1 MARFSSTGGGEGS
14 GAPGPQG
21 PEGDSAYDVAV
32 ANGFVGTEQEWLDS
46 LSGGSSADIA
56 DFVFTDDSNN
66 TGRSII
72 SLPGDKGMTIAAGED
87 SDLYITAGD
96 DLYIQT
102 LGTGDDIHLNAADDV
117 RFTTNNEN
125 SETETIYEW
134 IMNSEG
140 QFLLPG
146 DGYISNPVSSSGDG
160 YGNETLH
167 LVPDSNLSDDQRIII
182 DPTSPNHIHIRAGGI
197 QDASTAELIL
207 GGEKTNVRVVDS
219 SGTVSV
225 TSKVL
230 DVTNFYPNVN
240 TEVNN
245 TFMTYLANTPNI
257 VQGDYVQVDDV
268 EYYIHTVT
276 TDEEFIYATVS
287 GATFVQD
294 QYYLFRRAMTGIHQ
308 WSFTDDGDLVLPDGS
323 PSIINPATPGDITL
337 SAYNGVRL
345 AFAQSQEG
353 SGLIFPDNTVQTT
366 AYTGGSAGTGDITF
380 VNSTISNDT
389 NDDIIIENKNSDG
402 IVKAR
407 ITLDQSNEQ
416 VLIQAINSSSNTFTT
431 GDWTTATWS
440 SNVIQISGTENGV
453 IPFFSG
459 LNGNVTHIQVNNGD
473 IVQYDGASYGPTDL
487 TMYTIPNAPVE
498 SDPVTIES
506 LRLIYGITSR
516 INMDYDDETFSIDS
530 NGMDLNLSSDQEINL
545 DSNDDIDLSA
555 NNRVRIYGDTNVFI
569 NSNGGGE
576 YIGTS
581 IDDDFGNQIA
591 TVGNLNSTV
600 STDMVRFVPNF
611 SATGLEY
618 TGYDETYPTYNSYY
632 VKSGKMV
639 SFVIE
644 VDCSTVTNFGTG
656 QFKLQLPFMPAV
668 GFNHFTGWVWA
679 DPNVD
684 PDTGTGHTIINADTA
699 GITDTLDLHYLKQS
713 GGANSPIR
721 EGLLV
726 QGTPVTLSTI
736 SKIYVNGT
744 YIAQ

>member
-46 LSGGSSADIA
+46 LSG
-56 DFVFTDDSNN
+56 
-66 TGRSII
+66 TG
-72 SLPGDKGMTIAAGED
+72 
-87 SDLYITAGD
+87 
-96 DLYIQT
+96 
-102 LGTGDDIHLNAADDV
+102 
-117 RFTTNNEN
+117 
-125 SETETIYEW
+125 
-134 IMNSEG
+134 
-140 QFLLPG
+140 
-146 DGYISNPVSSSGDG
+146 
-160 YGNETLH
+160 
-167 LVPDSNLSDDQRIII
+167 
-182 DPTSPNHIHIRAGGI
+182 
-197 QDASTAELIL
+197 
-207 GGEKTNVRVVDS
+207 
-219 SGTVSV
+219 
-225 TSKVL
+225 
-230 DVTNFYPNVN
+230 
-240 TEVNN
+240 
-245 TFMTYLANTPNI
+245 
-257 VQGDYVQVDDV
+257 
-268 EYYIHTVT
+268 
-276 TDEEFIYATVS
+276 S
-287 GATFVQD
+287 GAD
-294 QYYLFRRAMTGIHQ
+294 
-308 WSFTDDGDLVLPDGS
+308 
-323 PSIINPATPGDITL
+323 
-337 SAYNGVRL
+337 
-345 AFAQSQEG
+345 
-353 SGLIFPDNTVQTT
+353 
-366 AYTGGSAGTGDITF
+366 TGDITF

-389 NDDIIIENKNSDG
+389 HDDIVIENKNSDG
-402 IVKAR
+402 IAKAR

-416 VLIQAINSSSNTFTT
+416 VLLESINSSSSYFTT
-431 GDWTTATWS
+431 SDWATATWS
-440 SNVIQISGTENGV
+440 SNVIQITDTANGV
-453 IPFFSG
+453 ISFFSN
-459 LNGNVTHIQVNNGD
+459 LNGNVTGIQINGGD
-473 IVQYDGASYGPTDL
+473 IVQYDGASYSPTDL

-498 SDPVTIES
+498 SDPVTITS
-506 LRLIYGITSR
+506 LTLIYGVTSK
-516 INMDYDDETFSIDS
+516 IDISYDNEEFLLQS
-530 NGMDLNLSSDQEINL
+530 NGMNLNLSSDQEINL

-555 NNRVRIYGDTNVFI
+555 TNRVRIYGDTNVFI
-569 NSNGGGE
+569 NSSNGGE
-576 YIGTS
+576 YLGNS
-581 IDDDFGNQIA
+581 VDDDFGNQIA

-679 DPNVD
+679 DPDVD